1 MFRGAPHRP
10 PGVRGAVLRGP
21 RGAPG
26 VGRGRRRAPV
36 SGGTRRLVREADR
49 ARPDRR
55 VRGLPRVLAPARGR
69 GTRAC
74 SVTRAADVG
83 AGRSRRGGG
92 AGLRHLRRVREP
104 LSGQSAVRRGRGPGG
119 LPGMGTEVVR
129 GGGVPDTGGSR
140 RGSGGASPAGAGHV
154 GAGRSPDGDP
164 PGRSGLRLT
173 GAWSLR
179 PPAQGRRGARA
190 GARRGGGRHL
200 HPGTQHAGAE
210 GMGEVRIRARP
221 DPPHRSSG
229 PEPAP
234 ARAGTP
240 GPPGRRGRSAADDPT
255 RSRTTYVGRP
265 MPFP

>member
-10 PGVRGAVLRGP
+10 RGVRDAVLRGP

-26 VGRGRRRAPV
+26 VGRGRRRAPL

-49 ARPDRR
+49 VRPDRP
-55 VRGLPRVLAPARGR
+55 VRGLPRVLAPACGR
-69 GTRAC
+69 GARAC
-74 SVTRAADVG
+74 SVTRAAHVG
-83 AGRSRRGGG
+83 AGRSRRGEGT
-92 AGLRHLRRVREP
+92 GLRHLRRVREP
-104 LSGQSAVRRGRGPGG
+104 LSGQSAVRRRRGPGG
-119 LPGMGTEVVR
+119 LPGMGTEVIR

-140 RGSGGASPAGAGHV
+140 RASGGATHARAGHA

-164 PGRSGLRLT
+164 PGRGDLRLT

-179 PPAQGRRGARA
+179 PPAQGRRGPRA
-190 GARRGGGRHL
+190 GAWCGRGRHL
-200 HPGTQHAGAE
+200 HPGAQHAGAE
-210 GMGEVRIRARP
+210 GVGEVRVRARP
-221 DPPHRSSG
+221 DLPHRSSG

-234 ARAGTP
+234 ARTGTP
-240 GPPGRRGRSAADDPT
+240 GPPGRWGRSAADGPT